1 VSGRPAAAFSPRA
14 YYVVPISPLLAGQY
28 EMDRE
33 VGRGG
38 MATVYRARDTRHAR
52 WVAVKVMHPELAA
65 SLGADRFLREIRIA
79 ASLSHPH
86 ILPLFDSGVTDGMLY
101 YVMPFV
107 EGESLR
113 DRLRRDRQL
122 PVDEALHL
130 AREVAGAL
138 GHAHSL
144 GIVHRDVKPE
154 NILLAGG
161 HALVADFGIARAV
174 DEAGGAGITGSGMAI
189 GTPAYM
195 SPEQAAA
202 DPAVDAR
209 SDQYGLACV
218 LYEMLGGEPPYAGAT
233 PQAML
238 ARRLTDPV
246 PSLRALR
253 DTVTETV
260 ETAVRRAL
268 ARSPADRFATMTAFA
283 EALSRSEAEQAPPRS
298 IAVLPFANLST
309 DPENEYFADGI
320 TEDVI
325 TQLAKIKA
333 LQVISR
339 TSVMQFKGH
348 QLSLRDIAARLQV
361 ASLLEGSV
369 RRAGNRVRIVAQLI
383 DARTDQHLWAETYD
397 RELTDIFAIQSDV
410 ALRIAGSLRAELST
424 EEQTRIVRPPTD
436 DVQAYQLYLKG
447 RQWLIRFDQPGVRRS
462 LEFFGKAVERDPDY
476 AVAWAAIAMACIE
489 LAEIGGTGPGEGQ
502 EQAIAAAERALA
514 IDPGL
519 SEAHCMRAWARM
531 VYEYDWQGAEA
542 GLRRALELSPSNADA
557 CNIYGRFCASLER
570 FDEAVALQQRSL
582 TLDPMTHRSDLATAY
597 LRAGKLDQ
605 ALEIATRALEVSPEY
620 SRGHATR
627 GWALLKLGRPAEG
640 LEALERAVALSSG
653 DTMWLAQLAQALALT
668 GATAR
673 AREIADRLE
682 DESQRRYVSPY
693 HLAYVYTGLG
703 ELDRAMDFLDQACE
717 QHAGGLT
724 GLKGSFL
731 FTPLHSHP
739 RFQTL
744 LRRMNLA

>member
-1 VSGRPAAAFSPRA
+1 
-14 YYVVPISPLLAGQY
+14 VPISPLLAGQY

-640 LEALERAVALSSG
+640 LEALERAVALSPG